1 MRGVVLLV
9 GGLAIVMAGLASP
22 VWAAGAGKKQL
33 GFGTEMAARG
43 LWAEAHFRFVRADTL
58 EPNNP
63 RTLNNLAVASEAL
76 GRFEEAVGYY
86 RRALELSPS
95 DREIRSNYD
104 RFLGFYE
111 AFRARQESQKA
122 GTEAESATPPSPDS
136 APAPA
141 AAPAAAPGEPATE
154 GGQP

>member
-9 GGLAIVMAGLASP
+9 GGLAMVASGVSSP
-22 VWAAGAGKKQL
+22 AWAARATGKKQL
-33 GFGTEMAARG
+33 SFGTEMAARG

-95 DREIRSNYD
+95 DRDIRSNYD

-111 AFRARQESQKA
+111 AFRARQESQKDTP
-122 GTEAESATPPSPDS
+122 GEAS

-141 AAPAAAPGEPATE
+141 TPQAAPTPPVAPNEPATE